1 MRYHSIADSP
11 DIGVF
16 GMRHPH
22 VIRRN
27 PRFEDNKWPHD
38 QLPESLDDDEWLR
51 ILEGI
56 ISATMVG
63 ITLLALLW
71 NFG

>member
-1 MRYHSIADSP
+1 MTKP
-11 DIGVF
+11 K
-16 GMRHPH
+16 

-38 QLPESLDDDEWLR
+38 PLPKSLDDDEWLR
-51 ILEGI
+51 IWEGI
-56 ISATMVG
+56 ISATLVG
-63 ITLLALLW
+63 VTLLILLW

>member
-1 MRYHSIADSP
+1 
-11 DIGVF
+11 
-16 GMRHPH
+16 MRHPH

-38 QLPESLDDDEWLR
+38 PLPESLDDDEWLR
-51 ILEGI
+51 VWEGI

-63 ITLLALLW
+63 ATLLILLW